1 MDFEVTSDG
10 MFAIKNVSKV
20 LDETDILDLARD
32 NFAEELKDGEEY
44 FVLQVTDVEDDH
56 MTNWFLVPR
65 SLMEKQKKTLK

>member
-32 NFAEELKDGEEY
+32 NFTDELADGEEY
-44 FVLQVTDVEDDH
+44 FVLEVPHTEDEDL
-56 MTNWFLVPR
+56 TNWFLVPR
-65 SLMEKQKKTLK
+65 DLMERQKKTLK